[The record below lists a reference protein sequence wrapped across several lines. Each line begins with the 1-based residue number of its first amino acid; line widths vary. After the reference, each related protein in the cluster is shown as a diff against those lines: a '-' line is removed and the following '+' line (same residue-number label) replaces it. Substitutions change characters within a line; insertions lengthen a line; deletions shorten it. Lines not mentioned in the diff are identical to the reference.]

1 VEREEMPPEPM
12 KKSSF
17 PKLFIPSTKASIV
30 STPGIGAETTTE
42 NGSKNDLWVDR
53 SIGVW
58 GGVSIWVKE
67 EESDIRRWERSERF
81 SLEDLFGGTRRER
94 RLGGGLRTRSSL

>member
-1 VEREEMPPEPM
+1 VEREEIPPEPM

-17 PKLFIPSTKASIV
+17 PKLFIPSTKASMV

-42 NGSKNDLWVDR
+42 KGSKRGLGVGK

-58 GGVSIWVKE
+58 GGVSIWVRE
-67 EESDIRRWERSERF
+67 EESDIRR
-81 SLEDLFGGTRRER
+81 
-94 RLGGGLRTRSSL
+94 

>member
-1 VEREEMPPEPM
+1 MPPEPM

-30 STPGIGAETTTE
+30 STPGMGADTTTE
-42 NGSKNDLWVDR
+42 KGSKMGLCVDR

-58 GGVSIWVKE
+58 GGVSIWVRE
-67 EESDIRRWERSERF
+67 EESDIRR
-81 SLEDLFGGTRRER
+81 
-94 RLGGGLRTRSSL
+94 